1 MNLSSTHTTIYRF
14 FTNLFFIFFFTA
26 SAFAQTAKSTLLQ
39 EKTAVSENITY
50 KKDGTGKDLLLDIYK
65 PKNSTDKKIPVV
77 IFLHGG
83 AWALGD
89 KVIAP
94 DNYIEQTIL
103 KLTEKNYAVISV
115 NYRLVSEDVHFPGPI
130 EDSKDAVRWVRKN
143 AEKYGFDSEN
153 IGFWGVSAGAHLSL
167 LSAYSSDNEFV
178 GDPELAQYSGKV
190 NYVVDNFGPTD
201 INRLLH
207 TRAPKPL
214 LFIVGLISKKI
225 IDIRTKIAKG
235 MTGYDIKT
243 DRKKVIE
250 FCDTISP
257 LNYTQNTVPT
267 LILHGNK
274 DKVAPL
280 RHSKRLK
287 KMLDKNNTEN
297 SLIIV
302 EKGDHGFKTTDKA
315 YQNELNDKTINFIIA
330 HKNK

>member
-1 MNLSSTHTTIYRF
+1 MNLSSPNTHIYRF
-14 FTNLFFIFFFTA
+14 FLNLFFIFFFTA
-26 SAFAQTAKSTLLQ
+26 STFAQTAKSILLQ

-89 KVIAP
+89 KIITP

-103 KLTEKNYAVISV
+103 KLTEKNYAVLSV
-115 NYRLVSEDVHFPGPI
+115 NYRLVSEDVHFPGPV

-143 AEKYGFDSEN
+143 AEKYGFDPEN

-167 LSAYSSDNEFV
+167 LSAYTPDNEFI
-178 GDPELAQYSGKV
+178 GDADLAKYSGKV

-201 INRLLH
+201 INKLLH

-214 LFIVGLISKKI
+214 LYIVGLIAEKI
-225 IDIRTKIAKG
+225 IDIRSKIAKG
-235 MTGYDIKT
+235 MTGYDINT

-250 FCDTISP
+250 FSENISP
-257 LNYTQNTVPT
+257 INYTQNTVPT

-280 RHSKRLK
+280 KHSKRLV
-287 KMLDKNNTEN
+287 KMLKKANTEN
-297 SLIIV
+297 TLIVV
-302 EKGDHGFKTTDKA
+302 EKGDHGFKTIDKT
-315 YQNELNDKTINFIIA
+315 YQNELNDVMVDFIVA
-330 HKNK
+330 HKQ

>member
-1 MNLSSTHTTIYRF
+1 MNSMTNSTTFSRF
-14 FTNLFFIFFFTA
+14 FLSLFFIFFFSA
-26 SAFAQTAKSTLLQ
+26 SIFAQTSKSILLQ
-39 EKTAVSENITY
+39 QKTAVSENITY
-50 KKDGTGKDLLLDIYK
+50 KKDDKGKDLQLDIYR
-65 PKNSTDKKIPVV
+65 PKNSTNDKLPVV

-94 DNYIEQTIL
+94 DNYVEQTIL
-103 KLTEKNYAVISV
+103 KLTEKNYAVLSV
-115 NYRLVSEDVHFPGPI
+115 NYRLVSDDTHFPGPI

-153 IGFWGVSAGAHLSL
+153 IGYWGVSAGAHLSL
-167 LSAYSSDNEFV
+167 LSAYTPENEFV
-178 GDPELAQYSGKV
+178 GDPELSTYSGKV

-235 MTGYDIKT
+235 ITGYDIKT
-243 DRKKVIE
+243 ERKKVIE
-250 FCDTISP
+250 ICKTASP
-257 LNYTQNTVPT
+257 INYTQNTVPT

-274 DKVAPL
+274 DKVAPI
-280 RHSKRLK
+280 RHSKRLR
-287 KMLDKNNTEN
+287 KMLKKKQTEN

-302 EKGDHGFKTTDKA
+302 KKGDHGFKTIDVT
-315 YQNELNDKTINFIIA
+315 YQNELNDAMVSFIIA
-330 HKNK
+330 HKK

>member
-1 MNLSSTHTTIYRF
+1 MNLSANNTHICRF
-14 FTNLFFIFFFTA
+14 FINLFFIFFFTA
-26 SAFAQTAKSTLLQ
+26 STFAQTAKSSLLQ
-39 EKTAVSENITY
+39 EKTAVSENISY
-50 KKDGTGKDLLLDIYK
+50 KKDSEGKDLLLDIYK
-65 PKNSTDKKIPVV
+65 PKNSSIKKLPVV
-77 IFLHGG
+77 IYLHGG

-94 DNYIEQTIL
+94 DNYIEQTVL
-103 KLTEKNYAVISV
+103 KLTEKNFAVLSV
-115 NYRLVSEDVHFPGPI
+115 NYRLVSDNVHFPGPI

-167 LSAYSSDNEFV
+167 LSAYTPDNEFV
-178 GDPELAQYSGKV
+178 GDSELSKYSGKV

-214 LFIVGLISKKI
+214 LFIVGLIAEKI
-225 IDIRTKIAKG
+225 IDIRSKIAKG

-250 FCDTISP
+250 FCKTISP

-274 DKVAPL
+274 DKVAPI
-280 RHSKRLK
+280 RHSKRLV
-287 KMLDKNNTEN
+287 KMLKKVNTEN
-297 SLIIV
+297 SLIVV

-315 YQNELNDKTINFIIA
+315 YQDELNDKMVNFIIA
-330 HKNK
+330 HKK

>member
-1 MNLSSTHTTIYRF
+1 MTNSTTISRF
-14 FTNLFFIFFFTA
+14 FLSLFFIFFFSA
-26 SAFAQTAKSTLLQ
+26 SIFAQTSKSILLQ
-39 EKTAVSENITY
+39 QKTAVSENITY
-50 KKDGTGKDLLLDIYK
+50 KKDDKGKDLQLDIYR
-65 PKNSTDKKIPVV
+65 PKNSTNDKLPVV

-94 DNYIEQTIL
+94 DNYVEQTIL
-103 KLTEKNYAVISV
+103 KLTEKNYAVLSV
-115 NYRLVSEDVHFPGPI
+115 NYRLVSDDIHFPGPI

-153 IGFWGVSAGAHLSL
+153 IGYWGVSAGAHLSL
-167 LSAYSSDNEFV
+167 LSAYTPDNEFV
-178 GDPELAQYSGKV
+178 GDAELSTYSGKV

-201 INRLLH
+201 MNRLLH

-235 MTGYDIKT
+235 ITGYDIKT
-243 DRKKVIE
+243 ERKKVIE
-250 FCDTISP
+250 ICKTASP
-257 LNYTQNTVPT
+257 INYTQNTVPT

-274 DKVAPL
+274 DKVAPI
-280 RHSKRLK
+280 RHSKRLR
-287 KMLDKNNTEN
+287 KMLKKKQTEN

-302 EKGDHGFKTTDKA
+302 KKGDHGFKTIDVT
-315 YQNELNDKTINFIIA
+315 YQNELNDAMVSFIIA
-330 HKNK
+330 HKK

>member
-1 MNLSSTHTTIYRF
+1 MNSPSTHTIIYRF
-14 FTNLFFIFFFTA
+14 FINLFFIFFFTA
-26 SAFAQTAKSTLLQ
+26 SAFAQTAKSFLLQ
-39 EKTAVSENITY
+39 EQTAVSENITY
-50 KKDGTGKDLLLDIYK
+50 KKDDKGKDLLLDIYK

-89 KVIAP
+89 KVITP

-167 LSAYSSDNEFV
+167 LAAYSTNNEFI
-178 GDPELAQYSGKV
+178 GDPELAKYSGKV

-207 TRAPKPL
+207 TRVPKPL
-214 LFIVGLISKKI
+214 VFIVGLISKKI
-225 IDIRTKIAKG
+225 IDIRAKIAKG

-250 FCDTISP
+250 FCETISP

-274 DKVAPL
+274 DKIAPI

-297 SLIIV
+297 SLIVV
-302 EKGDHGFKTTDKA
+302 EKGDHGFRTTDKA
-315 YQNELNDKTINFIIA
+315 HQNELNDQMVNFIIA
-330 HKNK
+330 HKK

>member
-1 MNLSSTHTTIYRF
+1 MNLATSNINIYRF
-14 FTNLFFIFFFTA
+14 FLNLFFIFFISA
-26 SAFAQTAKSTLLQ
+26 SLFAQTEKSTLLQ

-65 PKNSTDKKIPVV
+65 PRKSTGKIPVV

-103 KLTEKNYAVISV
+103 KLTEKNYAVLSV
-115 NYRLVSEDVHFPGPI
+115 NYRLVSEDIHFPGPI

-143 AEKYGFDSEN
+143 AERYGFDSEN

-167 LSAYSSDNEFV
+167 LSAYTSDNEFV
-178 GDPELAQYSGKV
+178 GDPELAKYSGKV

-214 LFIVGLISKKI
+214 LFIVGLIAEKI
-225 IDIRTKIAKG
+225 IDIRSKIAKG

-250 FCDTISP
+250 FCKTISP
-257 LNYTQNTVPT
+257 INYTQNTVPT

-274 DKVAPL
+274 DKVAPI
-280 RHSKRLK
+280 RHSKRLV
-287 KMLDKNNTEN
+287 KMLKKANTEN
-297 SLIIV
+297 ELIVV
-302 EKGDHGFKTTDKA
+302 EKGDHGFRTTDKM
-315 YQNELNDKTINFIIA
+315 YQNELNDAMVNFIIA
-330 HKNK
+330 HKK

>member
-1 MNLSSTHTTIYRF
+1 MNLSANNTHICRF
-14 FTNLFFIFFFTA
+14 FINLFFIFFFTA
-26 SAFAQTAKSTLLQ
+26 STFAQTAKSSLLQ
-39 EKTAVSENITY
+39 EKTAVSENISY
-50 KKDGTGKDLLLDIYK
+50 KKDSEGKDLLLDIYK
-65 PKNSTDKKIPVV
+65 PKNSSIKKLPVV
-77 IFLHGG
+77 IYLHGG

-103 KLTEKNYAVISV
+103 KLTEKNFAVLSV
-115 NYRLVSEDVHFPGPI
+115 NYRLVSDNVHFPGPI

-167 LSAYSSDNEFV
+167 LSAYTPDNEFV
-178 GDPELAQYSGKV
+178 GDLELSKYSGKV

-214 LFIVGLISKKI
+214 LLIVGLIAEKI
-225 IDIRTKIAKG
+225 IDIRSKIAKG

-243 DRKKVIE
+243 ERKKVIE
-250 FCDTISP
+250 FCKTISP

-274 DKVAPL
+274 DKIAPI
-280 RHSKRLK
+280 RHSKRLR
-287 KMLDKNNTEN
+287 KMLKKNQTEN
-297 SLIIV
+297 SLIV
-302 EKGDHGFKTTDKA
+302 VKKGDHGFKTTDVT
-315 YQNELNDKTINFIIA
+315 YQNELNDAMVSFIIA
-330 HKNK
+330 HKK

>member
-1 MNLSSTHTTIYRF
+1 MNLSSPHTNIYRF
-14 FTNLFFIFFFTA
+14 FLNLFFIFFFTA
-26 SAFAQTAKSTLLQ
+26 SSFAQTAKSILLQ
-39 EKTAVSENITY
+39 EKTSVSENITY

-89 KVIAP
+89 KIITP

-103 KLTEKNYAVISV
+103 KLTEKNYAVLSV
-115 NYRLVSEDVHFPGPI
+115 NYRLVSEDVHFPGPV

-143 AEKYGFDSEN
+143 AEKYGFDPEN

-167 LSAYSSDNEFV
+167 LSAYTPDNEFI
-178 GDPELAQYSGKV
+178 GDADLAKYSGKV

-201 INRLLH
+201 INKLLH

-214 LFIVGLISKKI
+214 LYIVGLIAEKI
-225 IDIRTKIAKG
+225 IDIRSKIAKG
-235 MTGYDIKT
+235 MTGYDINT
-243 DRKKVIE
+243 DRKKVME
-250 FCDTISP
+250 FSENISP
-257 LNYTQNTVPT
+257 INYTQNTVPT

-280 RHSKRLK
+280 KHSKRLV
-287 KMLDKNNTEN
+287 KMLKKANTEN
-297 SLIIV
+297 TLIVV
-302 EKGDHGFKTTDKA
+302 EKGDHGFKTIDKT
-315 YQNELNDKTINFIIA
+315 YQNELNDVMVDFIVA
-330 HKNK
+330 HKQ

>member
-1 MNLSSTHTTIYRF
+1 MNLSSTHTNIYRF
-14 FTNLFFIFFFTA
+14 FLNLFFIFIFTTFT
-26 SAFAQTAKSTLLQ
+26 FAQTAKSILLQ
-39 EKTAVSENITY
+39 EKTAVSENISY
-50 KKDGTGKDLLLDIYK
+50 KKDGAGKDLLLDIYK
-65 PKNSTDKKIPVV
+65 PKNSYFKKVPVV

-103 KLTEKNYAVISV
+103 KLTEKNYAVLSV

-130 EDSKDAVRWVRKN
+130 EDAKDAVRWVRKN

-167 LSAYSSDNEFV
+167 LSAYTPDNEFV
-178 GDPELAQYSGKV
+178 GDPELAKYSGKV

-225 IDIRTKIAKG
+225 IDIRSKIAKG
-235 MTGYDIKT
+235 ITGYDIKT

-250 FCDTISP
+250 FCKTISP
-257 LNYTQNTVPT
+257 LYYTQNTVPT

-274 DKVAPL
+274 DKVAPI
-280 RHSKRLK
+280 RHSKRLV
-287 KMLDKNNTEN
+287 KMLKKVNTEN
-297 SLIIV
+297 SLIVV
-302 EKGDHGFKTTDKA
+302 EKGDHGFKDTDKA
-315 YQNELNDKTINFIIA
+315 YQDELNDQMVNFIIS
-330 HKNK
+330 HTK

>member
-1 MNLSSTHTTIYRF
+1 MNLSSAHTNIYRF
-14 FTNLFFIFFFTA
+14 FLNLFFIFFLSA
-26 SAFAQTAKSTLLQ
+26 SAFAQTAKSILLR
-39 EKTAVSENITY
+39 EKTAVSENISY

-65 PKNSTDKKIPVV
+65 PKNSTDKKMPVV

-89 KVIAP
+89 KVVAP

-103 KLTEKNYAVISV
+103 KLTEKNYAVLSV
-115 NYRLVSEDVHFPGPI
+115 NYRLVSEEIHFPGPI

-143 AEKYGFDSEN
+143 ADKYGFDSEN

-167 LSAYSSDNEFV
+167 LSAYTPDNEFV
-178 GDPELAQYSGKV
+178 GDQELSKYSGKV

-225 IDIRTKIAKG
+225 IDIRSKIAKG
-235 MTGYDIKT
+235 MTGYDINT
-243 DRKKVIE
+243 DRRKVIE
-250 FCDTISP
+250 FCKIISP
-257 LNYTQNTVPT
+257 LHYTQNTVPT

-274 DKVAPL
+274 DKVAPI
-280 RHSKRLK
+280 RHSKRLV
-287 KMLDKNNTEN
+287 KMLKKANTEN
-297 SLIIV
+297 SLIV
-302 EKGDHGFKTTDKA
+302 VDKGDHGFKTTDKA
-315 YQNELNDKTINFIIA
+315 YQNELNDAMVNFIIA
-330 HKNK
+330 HKK

>member
-1 MNLSSTHTTIYRF
+1 MNLSSKHTNIYRF
-14 FTNLFFIFFFTA
+14 FLNLFFIFFITA
-26 SAFAQTAKSTLLQ
+26 TTFAQTAKSTLLQ
-39 EKTAVSENITY
+39 EKTAVSENISY
-50 KKDGTGKDLLLDIYK
+50 KKDGLGKDLLLDIYK
-65 PKNSTDKKIPVV
+65 PKNATNKKLPVV

-103 KLTEKNYAVISV
+103 KLTEKNFAVLSV

-167 LSAYSSDNEFV
+167 LSAYTPDNEFV
-178 GDPELAQYSGKV
+178 GDPELAKYSGKV

-214 LFIVGLISKKI
+214 LFLVGLIAEKI
-225 IDIRTKIAKG
+225 IDIRSKIAKG
-235 MTGYDIKT
+235 MSGYDIKT

-250 FCDTISP
+250 FCKTISP
-257 LNYTQNTVPT
+257 LNYIQNTVPT

-274 DKVAPL
+274 DKVAPI
-280 RHSKRLK
+280 RHSKRLV
-287 KMLDKNNTEN
+287 KMLKKVNTEN
-297 SLIIV
+297 SLIVV

-315 YQNELNDKTINFIIA
+315 YQDELNDKMVNFIIA
-330 HKNK
+330 HKK

>member
-1 MNLSSTHTTIYRF
+1 MTLETNNTNISRF
-14 FTNLFFIFFFTA
+14 FLNLFFIFFFSA
-26 SAFAQTAKSTLLQ
+26 SLFAQTSKSILLQ
-39 EKTAVSENITY
+39 DKTAVSENITY
-50 KKDGTGKDLLLDIYK
+50 KKDGKGKDLQLDMYK
-65 PKNSTDKKIPVV
+65 PKNSTQEKLPVV

-103 KLTEKNYAVISV
+103 KLTEKNYAVLSV
-115 NYRLVSEDVHFPGPI
+115 NYRLVSDDVHFPGPI

-143 AEKYGFDSEN
+143 ADQYGFDAEN
-153 IGFWGVSAGAHLSL
+153 IGYWGVSAGAHLSL
-167 LSAYSSDNEFV
+167 LSAYTPDNEFV
-178 GDPELAQYSGKV
+178 GDQELSKYSGKV

-201 INRLLH
+201 MNRLLH

-243 DRKKVIE
+243 ERKKVIE
-250 FCDTISP
+250 AYKTISP
-257 LNYTQNTVPT
+257 LYYTQNAIPT

-274 DKVAPL
+274 DKIAPI
-280 RHSKRLK
+280 RHSKRLNRK
-287 KMLDKNNTEN
+287 LEKTKTPHQF
-297 SLIIV
+297 IIV
-302 EKGDHGFKTTDKA
+302 KKGNHGFKDTDKA
-315 YQNELNDKTINFIIA
+315 YQDELNNAMVDFIVSQT
-330 HKNK
+330 K

>member
-1 MNLSSTHTTIYRF
+1 MNLFSAHIHIYRF
-14 FTNLFFIFFFTA
+14 FLNLFFIFFFTA
-26 SAFAQTAKSTLLQ
+26 STFAQTAKSILLQ

-65 PKNSTDKKIPVV
+65 PKNPTDKKIPVV

-89 KVIAP
+89 KIITP

-103 KLTEKNYAVISV
+103 KLTEKNYAVLSV
-115 NYRLVSEDVHFPGPI
+115 NYRLVSEDVHFPGPV

-143 AEKYGFDSEN
+143 AEKYGFDPEN

-167 LSAYSSDNEFV
+167 LSAYTPDNEFV
-178 GDPELAQYSGKV
+178 GDPDLAKYSGKV

-201 INRLLH
+201 INKLLH

-214 LFIVGLISKKI
+214 LYIVGLIAEKI
-225 IDIRTKIAKG
+225 IDIRSKIAKG
-235 MTGYDIKT
+235 ITGYDINT

-250 FCDTISP
+250 FSENISP
-257 LNYTQNTVPT
+257 INYTQNTVPT

-280 RHSKRLK
+280 KHSKRLV
-287 KMLDKNNTEN
+287 KMLKKANTEN
-297 SLIIV
+297 TLIVV
-302 EKGDHGFKTTDKA
+302 EKGDHGFKTIDKA
-315 YQNELNDKTINFIIA
+315 YQNELNDAMVNFIIA
-330 HKNK
+330 HKQ

>member
-1 MNLSSTHTTIYRF
+1 MNLSTNNTNISRF
-14 FTNLFFIFFFTA
+14 FLNLFFILFFSA
-26 SAFAQTAKSTLLQ
+26 SLFSQTTKSLLLQ
-39 EKTAVSENITY
+39 EKTFVSENITY
-50 KKDGTGKDLLLDIYK
+50 KKDGKGKDLLLDIYK
-65 PKNSTDKKIPVV
+65 PKNATEEKIPVV

-103 KLTEKNYAVISV
+103 KLTEKNFAVLSV
-115 NYRLVSEDVHFPGPI
+115 NYRLVSDDVHFPGPI

-143 AEKYGFDSEN
+143 AEQYGFDSEN

-167 LSAYSSDNEFV
+167 LSAYTPDNEFV
-178 GDPELAQYSGKV
+178 GDPELANYSGKV

-225 IDIRTKIAKG
+225 IDIRTNIAKG
-235 MTGYDIKT
+235 MTGYDIKKE
-243 DRKKVIE
+243 RKKVIE
-250 FCDTISP
+250 FCKTISP

-267 LILHGNK
+267 LILHGDK
-274 DKVAPL
+274 DKIAPI
-280 RHSKRLK
+280 RHSKRLM
-287 KMLDKNNTEN
+287 KMLDKTTTSH
-297 SLIIV
+297 SLIVV
-302 EKGDHGFKTTDKA
+302 EKGIHGFKDTDA
-315 YQNELNDKTINFIIA
+315 TYQNQLNDAMVDFIVSQ
-330 HKNK
+330 KK